1 MKEVIKLFIKKR
13 ASSIFILCIVMIL
26 SSCAPDTA
34 VDASDN
40 SSEPFG
46 LRTPPVT
53 TKEFEQTRTAS
64 LSAVGDILLHGR
76 VYDTARTEDGFDF
89 DPMFDIIRPYMEAS
103 DITFA
108 NSESIVGGSEIGV
121 STYPS
126 FNSPYEIA
134 DALKNAGVDVV
145 SMSNNHTLDRGVKA
159 IENAKSYWNE
169 IGIASVGSYL
179 SYEERD
185 EVTRITRNGITF
197 SFLAYTYATNG
208 VPTPAGREYLVN
220 RINKEQIQRDLARAE
235 EQSDVVVL
243 SLHFGEEYERM
254 PSSEQID
261 LAHFS
266 AEHGADII
274 LGHHPHVLQPPA
286 WIETSDGSRSFVV
299 YSLGNFLSGQ
309 DLLYRQIGGI
319 LHIEVEKVIDS
330 NSETINLKNPAFT
343 NTFVRSAN
351 FTKYEID
358 LLEKVDP
365 EINEEIKAHLSQW
378 IPELAFIE

>member
-1 MKEVIKLFIKKR
+1 MHPIKFTKLLFL
-13 ASSIFILCIVMIL
+13 AILFLTCSGCLAADV
-26 SSCAPDTA
+26 T
-34 VDASDN
+34 V
-40 SSEPFG
+40 SSEHAEISFDPRKAP
-46 LRTPPVT
+46 LVT
-53 TKEFEQTRTAS
+53 EDFEQTRTAS
-64 LSAVGDILLHGR
+64 LSAVGDILMHAR

-89 DPMFDIIRPYMEAS
+89 NPMFDIVRPYMEAS
-103 DITFA
+103 DI
-108 NSESIVGGSEIGV
+108 VGGSEIGL

-126 FNSPYEIA
+126 FNSPFEIA

-145 SMSNNHTLDRGVKA
+145 SMSNNHTLDRGVTA
-159 IENAKSYWNE
+159 IENAKNYWDE

-185 EVTRITRNGITF
+185 EVTTITRNGITF
-197 SFLAYTYATNG
+197 SFLAYTYGTNG

-220 RINKEQIQRDLARAE
+220 RINKEQIQQDLSRAK

-254 PSSEQID
+254 PNAEQID
-261 LAHFS
+261 LATFS

-286 WIETSDGSRSFVV
+286 WTENSDGSRSFVV

-319 LHIEVEKVIDS
+319 LHIDVEKVVDS
-330 NSETINLKNPAFT
+330 DSETISLKNPAFT
-343 NTFVRSAN
+343 NTFVRHAN
-351 FTKYEID
+351 HTNYEID
-358 LLEKVDP
+358 LLENVDP
-365 EINEEIKAHLSQW
+365 DINDEIKAHLSQW

>member
-1 MKEVIKLFIKKR
+1 MITKKQ
-13 ASSIFILCIVMIL
+13 ASSIFILCIAMIL
-26 SSCAPDTA
+26 SSCAPDIA

-40 SSEPFG
+40 AREPFG
-46 LRTPPVT
+46 LRTAPVA

-89 DPMFDIIRPYMEAS
+89 DPMFDIIRPYMEAA

-108 NSESIVGGSEIGV
+108 NSESIIGGSEIGV

-145 SMSNNHTLDRGVKA
+145 SMSNNHTLDRGVRA
-159 IENAKSYWNE
+159 IENAKNYWNE

-185 EVTRITRNGITF
+185 EVTLIARNGITF

-220 RINKEQIQRDLARAE
+220 RINKEQIQRDLSRAK

-254 PSSEQID
+254 PSAEQID
-261 LAHFS
+261 LANFS

-274 LGHHPHVLQPPA
+274 LGHHPHVLQPPE

-330 NSETINLKNPAFT
+330 NSETITLKNPGFT

-351 FTKYEID
+351 HTNYEID

-365 EINEEIKAHLSQW
+365 KINEEIKAHLSQW